1 MIAPLTT
8 DDIDALIGPA
18 TPHFAFQIAARVRES
33 IADLAADDPVRKY
46 AEERLAMLA
55 ALGLASSKAADSALE
70 SRARI
75 GWETIPSSAPAS
87 APLPRLES

>member
-1 MIAPLTT
+1 MTPPTT

-18 TPHFAFQIAARVRES
+18 TPQFAFQIAARVRE
-33 IADLAADDPVRKY
+33 AVAGLPVDDPVRSY
-46 AEERLAMLA
+46 AEERLALLGD
-55 ALGLASSKAADSALE
+55 LGLASSKAAHSGLE
-70 SRARI
+70 SRTRI